1 MKRKTVIRNMQKIAV
16 TLALSVLPVKAL
28 ADVKINKTN
37 FPDPAFRQWL
47 QEQYYGQDGVLTEK
61 EINGITQ
68 INVYNMGISSLQ
80 GIEFFTAM
88 TGLNCG
94 ENQLTELDISKN
106 MKLGNLYCNNNQL
119 KALDISENTNLS
131 YLLCEE
137 NELTKLDVS
146 KNTELI
152 QLRCFSNQ
160 LTELDVSKNT
170 ALKILYCENNQL
182 TALDVSKNTALET
195 LTCNNNQLTS
205 LDVSKNT
212 ELVMLYCPDN
222 QLTEL
227 DVTHNTALVR
237 LRCFSNRL
245 TALDVSKN
253 TELKFLYCYENQL
266 RGEAMD
272 ALIGSLPKQSGRL
285 WVYFK
290 DTDQY
295 DMEPDGNVCTK
306 ANVEAATAKGWQVY
320 YHNNDEWEEYEGA
333 ETDGVANVGMDQ
345 ADAPLYDLSG
355 RKLQGKPDQ
364 KGIYVKDGK
373 KILYR

>member
-160 LTELDVSKNT
+160 LT
-170 ALKILYCENNQL
+170 
-182 TALDVSKNTALET
+182 
-195 LTCNNNQLTS
+195 
-205 LDVSKNT
+205 
-212 ELVMLYCPDN
+212 
-222 QLTEL
+222 
-227 DVTHNTALVR
+227 
-237 LRCFSNRL
+237 
-245 TALDVSKN
+245 ALDVSKN

-320 YHNNDEWEEYEGA
+320 YHNNDEWEEYAGA